1 VRSYFALLLRAC
13 PCPWRCSVCER
24 VNTVIGAD
32 HADDCT
38 LLCQQCCNIGSGS
51 DGETS
56 SSVHSSTVS
65 VTSSVRHASAGPFAP
80 PLMSS
85 SSLLLRRPQSQQHP
99 QQLPLPVRIPATATP
114 PQVPIPLPVLSKDV
128 LHQPKTTGRV
138 GILVIGL
145 GGANGATM
153 AAGILAHRHKIE
165 WYGPRGQ
172 EQSPNWYG
180 CLTQLH
186 PDDTLHYGI
195 GYRNQVAGLAD
206 ASLAATGGWVRF
218 YWLLLEQSYKSQIV
232 SRVVML
238 FSNSFSCLLDPTTV
252 SCRYHVAI

>member
-1 VRSYFALLLRAC
+1 MPTTAPYSANNAVTSG
-13 PCPWRCSVCER
+13 
-24 VNTVIGAD
+24 N
-32 HADDCT
+32 
-38 LLCQQCCNIGSGS
+38 GSGS

-80 PLMSS
+80 PLTSS
-85 SSLLLRRPQSQQHP
+85 SPLLLRRPQSQQHP
-99 QQLPLPVRIPATATP
+99 QLPLSTTAAVATP
-114 PQVPIPLPVLSKDV
+114 PQVPQVPIPLPVLYKDV
-128 LHQPKTTGRV
+128 HHQPKTTGRV

-153 AAGILAHRHKIE
+153 AAGILAHRHKIA
-165 WYGPRGQ
+165 WYGPLGK

-195 GYRNQVAGLAD
+195 GYRDQVAGLAD
-206 ASLAATGGWVRF
+206 ASLAAIGGWVR
-218 YWLLLEQSYKSQIV
+218 S
-232 SRVVML
+232 
-238 FSNSFSCLLDPTTV
+238 
-252 SCRYHVAI
+252 AG